1 MPKSNMHH
9 KAEGDTFK
17 FARMLRQE
25 FTEAEDKLW
34 QKVRGRRLGVKFRR
48 QHPIDKFIVDFYCFD
63 KKLIIEV
70 DGGIHL
76 TPEVKESDKQRQTLI
91 ESLGYRFL
99 RFTNNEVMNDI
110 DLVLERIKVE
120 IKHG

>member
-76 TPEVKESDKQRQTLI
+76 TPEVKENDKQRQTLI

>member
-34 QKVRGRRLGVKFRR
+34 QKVCGRRLGAKFRR

>member
-34 QKVRGRRLGVKFRR
+34 QKVRGRRLGAKFRR

-76 TPEVKESDKQRQTLI
+76 TPEVKENDKQRQTLI

-120 IKHG
+120 INNI

>member
-9 KAEGDTFK
+9 KAEGNTFK

-34 QKVRGRRLGVKFRR
+34 QKVRGHRLGAKFRR
-48 QHPIDKFIVDFYCFD
+48 QHPIDKFIVDFYCFE

-76 TPEVKESDKQRQTLI
+76 DPDVKKNDKQRQTLI

-99 RFTNNEVMNDI
+99 RFTNDEVLKDTEK
-110 DLVLERIKVE
+110 VLQRIKAE
-120 IKHG
+120 IKSV